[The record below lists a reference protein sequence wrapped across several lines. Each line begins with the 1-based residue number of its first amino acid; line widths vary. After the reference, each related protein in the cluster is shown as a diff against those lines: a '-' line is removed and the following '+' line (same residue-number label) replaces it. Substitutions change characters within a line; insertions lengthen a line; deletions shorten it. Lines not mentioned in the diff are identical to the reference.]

1 MKANSALRISIAL
14 LLAVTT
20 LTPAGAADSFPMPS
34 EPKWWKQTGLTD
46 IRYGVWLP
54 YSIVALRWRG

>member
-1 MKANSALRISIAL
+1 MKANSALRISLAL

-20 LTPAGAADSFPMPS
+20 LTPARAADSFPMPP

-46 IRYGVWLP
+46 IRYE
-54 YSIVALRWRG
+54 A